1 MGELLINVHGSGVSD
16 DITAVRNDVL
26 KGKTAVT
33 SDSDDEIVEGTLE
46 LTGNAAPGN
55 VDTGKT
61 FYSTNAHTRQTG
73 ALRNVTND
81 TSVKHGT
88 NNTTPVV
95 RGDAAYVSVNTD
107 GIARAEIRFNESRGV
122 IEPNT
127 LIGVPQNAMAA
138 AGGLS
143 QGMKHGSTGRGLP
156 GQWPIRALKPRA

>member
-55 VDTGKT
+55 VETGKT

-88 NNTTPVV
+88 NNKTHVV
-95 RGDAAYVSVNTD
+95 R
-107 GIARAEIRFNESRGV
+107 R
-122 IEPNT
+122 
-127 LIGVPQNAMAA
+127 
-138 AGGLS
+138 
-143 QGMKHGSTGRGLP
+143 
-156 GQWPIRALKPRA
+156 